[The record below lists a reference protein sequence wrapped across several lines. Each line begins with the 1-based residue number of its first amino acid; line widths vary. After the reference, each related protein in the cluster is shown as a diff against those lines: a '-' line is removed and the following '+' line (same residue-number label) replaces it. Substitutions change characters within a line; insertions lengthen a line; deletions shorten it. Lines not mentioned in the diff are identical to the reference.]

1 MFSKNYRNIEN
12 INKNNKFIRFID
24 NINVIF
30 DDDFN
35 NDDHSIYKIN
45 FIINKYRKLA
55 KELKFCQPQSHKL

>member
-24 NINVIF
+24 NINIIF
-30 DDDFN
+30 DDNFN

-55 KELKFCQPQSHKL
+55 KKLN